1 MMNGVAEGYLP
12 RRPFA
17 KEPWHAYLEAPKW
30 YALYTCPRHEKVVEQ
45 QLHARAL
52 ESYLPLYKS
61 VRRWNDRQKTLE
73 LPLFPGYLF
82 VRIPLSARL
91 RVLTVPG
98 VVCLVSFHGQ
108 PACVTDQEIQ
118 AIQTSVAER
127 AAEPYPY
134 LVKGKCIRI
143 ATGPLKGLKGIVV
156 RRKGRLRA
164 VISIESIMQSFAVE
178 VDAADVHQ
186 AA

>member
-1 MMNGVAEGYLP
+1 MNGRTAGY
-12 RRPFA
+12 PFQKSFA
-17 KEPWHAYLEAPKW
+17 HEPWHTLIEAPKW
-30 YALYTCPRHEKVVEQ
+30 YALYTRPRHEKVVQQ

-52 ESYLPLYKS
+52 ESYLPLYES

-82 VRIPLSARL
+82 VRIPFSARL

-98 VVCLVSFHGQ
+98 VVSFVSFRGE
-108 PACVTDQEIQ
+108 PACVTNEEIQ